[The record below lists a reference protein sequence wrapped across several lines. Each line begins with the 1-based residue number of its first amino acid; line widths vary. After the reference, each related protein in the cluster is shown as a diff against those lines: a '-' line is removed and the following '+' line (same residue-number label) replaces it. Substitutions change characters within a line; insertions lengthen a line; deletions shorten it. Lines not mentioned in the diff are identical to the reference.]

1 MLTLLIGYQGS
12 TKSTY
17 AVKLAAEQNA
27 TILSRDDAGGKLSDL
42 LPAVKKHLQENKNV
56 ILDNTHLT
64 KESRKPFISLAK
76 ELAVTVHAIHIDSPI
91 EDCQIRVLH
100 RMYSTYEEIF
110 FTGKG
115 TKKTIKTIKA
125 EKDPHVFPISVLF
138 AARKNFEAPSTDEGW
153 TSIKKIKVPSPTFS
167 AADGYVNKALFLDI
181 DGTVRETE
189 HLENKYPVRPDEC
202 VLIKERTQMRK
213 KLDKYIADGYQLIGV
228 SNQSGISK
236 SILTEEQADSC
247 FDKTRELLG
256 YTEDQFPIIY
266 CPHRSVPISC
276 YCRKPQSGLGVW
288 AIETYRLAPQ
298 ECIMVGDRG
307 TDRTFAERLGVKFIE
322 ASKFW

>member
-1 MLTLLIGYQGS
+1 MLTLLIGFQGS

-17 AVKLAAEQNA
+17 AVKLAKEQAA
-27 TILSRDDAGGKLSDL
+27 TILSRDDAGGTLKDL
-42 LPAVKKHLQENKNV
+42 LPAVKKLLNENKNV

-64 KESRKPFISLAK
+64 KESRKPFIELAK
-76 ELAVTVHAIHIDSPI
+76 ELGVLVHAVHIDSPI

-100 RMYSTYEEIF
+100 RMYTTHGDIF

-115 TKKTIKTIKA
+115 TKQA
-125 EKDPHVFPISVLF
+125 AKDPHVFPISVLF
-138 AARKNFEAPSTDEGW
+138 AARKNFEAPSDSEGW
-153 TSIKKIKVPSPTFS
+153 TSVKKIKVAAPTFS
-167 AADGYVNKALFLDI
+167 AANGYTNKALFLDI
-181 DGTVRETE
+181 DGTIRETE
-189 HLENKYPVRPDEC
+189 HLENKYPTDPEEC
-202 VLIKERTQMRK
+202 ELIKDRQQMRK

-236 SILTEEQADSC
+236 GILTEEVADAC

-256 YTEDQFPIIY
+256 YDDQEFPIIY

-288 AIETYRLAPQ
+288 AIENYKLAPQ
-298 ECIMVGDRG
+298 ECLMVGDRG
-307 TDRTFAERLGVKFIE
+307 TDRTFAERLGIKFVE
-322 ASKFW
+322 ASKFWS